1 MKMKVMYSLA
11 VTIATVAL
19 LVTSVTVQA
28 SKLDDQIEVTA
39 QQSYVFKTYLKND
52 SIRIKS
58 EHGVVSLLGT
68 VSEESHKLLAQE
80 TVAGLSGVKRVD
92 NRLEVQGPF
101 PPDKSEAGLKDKV
114 KIMLLLHQSVGAELP
129 DVDVK
134 GGTVTLKG
142 EVSSQKQKEW
152 ATEYTADV
160 EGVTFVNNQMTVAKT
175 PKKTGQTTAGE
186 KIDDA
191 SITAQVKVV
200 LLSHR
205 STSALKT
212 RVETKN
218 GVVTLSGK
226 AKSAAEK
233 NAAAK
238 FANDV
243 KGVKSVKNRMTIG
256 K

>member
-1 MKMKVMYSLA
+1 
-11 VTIATVAL
+11 
-19 LVTSVTVQA
+19 
-28 SKLDDQIEVTA
+28 
-39 QQSYVFKTYLKND
+39 VFKTYLKND

-114 KIMLLLHQSVGAELP
+114 KTMLLLHQSVGAELP

-134 GGTVTLKG
+134 GGTVTLRG
-142 EVSSQKQKEW
+142 EVNSQKQKEW
-152 ATEYTADV
+152 ATEYTTDV
-160 EGVTFVNNQMTVAKT
+160 EGVAFVNNQMTVTKT
-175 PKKTGQTTAGE
+175 PKTTGQTTAGE

-212 RVETKN
+212 KVETKN

-233 NAAAK
+233 NAATK

>member
-1 MKMKVMYSLA
+1 
-11 VTIATVAL
+11 
-19 LVTSVTVQA
+19 
-28 SKLDDQIEVTA
+28 
-39 QQSYVFKTYLKND
+39 
-52 SIRIKS
+52 
-58 EHGVVSLLGT
+58 
-68 VSEESHKLLAQE
+68 
-80 TVAGLSGVKRVD
+80 
-92 NRLEVQGPF
+92 
-101 PPDKSEAGLKDKV
+101 
-114 KIMLLLHQSVGAELP
+114 MLLLHQSVGAELP

-134 GGTVTLKG
+134 GGTVTLRG
-142 EVSSQKQKEW
+142 EVNSQKQKEW
-152 ATEYTADV
+152 ATEYTTDV
-160 EGVTFVNNQMTVAKT
+160 EGVAFVNNQMTVTKT
-175 PKKTGQTTAGE
+175 PKTTGQTTAGE

-212 RVETKN
+212 KVETKN

-233 NAAAK
+233 NAATK

>member
-1 MKMKVMYSLA
+1 MKMKVIYSVA
-11 VTIATVAL
+11 VMIATVVLFA
-19 LVTSVTVQA
+19 TSGTVQA
-28 SKLDDQIEVTA
+28 SKLDDQIEATA

-68 VSEESHKLLAQE
+68 VSEESHKLLARE
-80 TVAGLSGVKRVD
+80 TVGGLRGVKKVD

-101 PPDKSEAGLKDKV
+101 PPDKSDAGLRDKV
-114 KIMLLLHQSVGAELP
+114 KTTLLLHQSVGAELP

-134 GGTVTLKG
+134 DGTVTLRG

-152 ATEYTADV
+152 ATEYTEDV
-160 EGVTFVNNQMTVAKT
+160 EGVAIVNNQMTVAKS
-175 PKKTGQTTAGE
+175 PKKTGPITAGE

-212 RVETKN
+212 KVDTKD

-233 NAAAK
+233 NAATK
-238 FANDV
+238 FANDI

-256 K
+256 